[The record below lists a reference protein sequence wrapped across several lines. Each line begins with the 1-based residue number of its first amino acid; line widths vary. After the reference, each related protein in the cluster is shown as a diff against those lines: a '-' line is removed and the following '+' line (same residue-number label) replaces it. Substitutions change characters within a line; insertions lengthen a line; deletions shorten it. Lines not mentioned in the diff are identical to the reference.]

1 MAWKIRK
8 DKFFDDLTLFDV
20 ERNNLNRYLSKLR
33 LSPEEVEEIFSR
45 VINEYFGDD
54 SVLKKKKED
63 LN

>member
-45 VINEYFGDD
+45 VINEYLEDGL
-54 SVLKKKKED
+54 VLKKKKED

>member
-20 ERNNLNRYLSKLR
+20 ERNGLNRYLSKLR

-45 VINEYFGDD
+45 VINEYLEDD
-54 SVLKKKKED
+54 LVVRKKKED